1 MANAADTIDGRLVI
15 LSISTNL
22 VTPAYK
28 ALVCSID
35 NGLTGSANV
44 QTTDTKCGQAKARG
58 TANNTVTGNLA
69 ANTAPT
75 ALTELSSDDLQAL
88 FASGA
93 DFLWKLDDGT
103 DYYRQGTGFLSTLN
117 ETANTGDVVKSDFVI
132 EVKGAVDSSR

>member
-28 ALVCSID
+28 TVVCSID

-58 TANNTVTGNLA
+58 TSNRTVTGSLA
-69 ANTAPT
+69 ANTAPGVS
-75 ALTELSSDDLQAL
+75 ELSADDLDTL
-88 FASGA
+88 FTSGA
-93 DFLWKLDDGT
+93 DFLFKLDDGA
-103 DYYRQGTGFLSTLN
+103 DYYRAGQGFLSTYN
-117 ETANTGDVVKSDFVI
+117 ETMNVGDVVKADYVI
-132 EVKGAVDSSR
+132 EAKGDIDNSR